1 MERHAKI
8 YVAGSTGLVGSA
20 LVRELHSQGYNNV
33 ITSKRGGDGEGDF
46 SCTGWTKWFFS
57 VERPEYVFFCAARVG
72 GIADNLANKSEF
84 LIKNLQMELNAI
96 SAATQ
101 YECKKFLLV
110 GTSCVFPRDCPQP
123 MLEEYLM
130 GGPLEATTEAYSI
143 AKIAG
148 LKLCQYLKE
157 EKKLN
162 AITALPCNIFG
173 PGDNFDEETAH
184 VLPGMMAR
192 LHRAKV
198 EGARQFEIWGD
209 GTAKREHIYADDVAR
224 GLIVAMEKYEGV
236 GPINVGSD
244 LELSTIQLA
253 TFLARAVSFNG
264 QIVSNI
270 HRPTGAPR
278 KLLDSSKLRALGW
291 APTIPFAEGV
301 RRTYAD
307 LVLRRSLERCDG

>member
-1 MERHAKI
+1 MESSARI

-20 LVRELHSQGYNNV
+20 LVRELQSQGYNNV
-33 ITSKRGGDGEGDF
+33 ITSRRIAGEGDF
-46 SCTGWTKWFFS
+46 TDPVWTKWFFS

-84 LIKNLQMELNAI
+84 LIKNLKMELNAI
-96 SAATQ
+96 TAATE